1 MDIIRIIKAMTDLSS
16 KINVRIEECNRITP
30 NQPMAKVD
38 SLIFASMVEIN
49 RIFKSEGDSAG
60 FQKPDP
66 DNELDKKVS

>member
-1 MDIIRIIKAMTDLSS
+1 
-16 KINVRIEECNRITP
+16 
-30 NQPMAKVD
+30 MAKVD